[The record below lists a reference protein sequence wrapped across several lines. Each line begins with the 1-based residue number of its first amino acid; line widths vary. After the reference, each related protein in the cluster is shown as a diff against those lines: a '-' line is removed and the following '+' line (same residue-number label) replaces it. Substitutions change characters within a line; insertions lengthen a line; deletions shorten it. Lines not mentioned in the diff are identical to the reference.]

1 MKEIEILDCTLRD
14 GGRIIDCQF
23 KDDVIIG
30 IGKSLKKAK
39 IDIVELG
46 FLRNHI
52 QYQGNSTFFGD
63 VAQADAYIRQIGGKA
78 QRYVLFV
85 DYGLYDIGYLAERG
99 NSNISGIRYGFTK
112 KNYQE
117 HREDIIYD
125 MRMIKKKGYD
135 LYLQTVF
142 TNGYTTA
149 ELLELIELANEIHPL
164 SFGVVD
170 TYGSMYLDDLEYLW
184 NIVNRNLKQEI
195 AIDFHSHNNMQMSF
209 AMTQRIIQLSN
220 KNRHLIIDAT
230 MNGMGKCAG
239 NLNTELIVDYLV
251 RKLDYDYD
259 VDAILDGI
267 DRYIEPFKK
276 ENAWGYSIPAFM
288 AGIYK
293 AHPNNVIYLTSK
305 YRLNN
310 RDIKYILSGINQEKR
325 QRYDYDLIQ
334 KLYLEYSS
342 TKVDDSEIL
351 SKLHKEFEGRTI
363 LMMASGKTVE
373 TYSKQIRKFID
384 QKNPI
389 IICINFE
396 PVDINADY
404 VFFTNTIRWEEYPN
418 KKRRSNCIVSS
429 NIHTDTEGTML
440 VNYSSL
446 IEEGSI
452 LPDNS
457 AIMLLNL
464 LNQIGVGEI
473 AIAGFDGLDERGGN
487 YICGTSPNQT
497 IDISYSEV
505 NKTIR
510 GLLQSYKKRVSDN
523 VKLYTITPSK
533 YWES

>member
-1 MKEIEILDCTLRD
+1 MKEVEILDCTLRD

-23 KDDVIIG
+23 RDDVIRG
-30 IGKSLKKAK
+30 IGNSLKKAK

-52 QYQGNSTFFGD
+52 QYQGNSTFFGE
-63 VAQADAYIRQIGGKA
+63 VAQADVYIRQIGGNA
-78 QRYVLFV
+78 QKYVLFV
-85 DYGLYDIGYLAERG
+85 DYGLYDIGNLAEKG
-99 NSNISGIRYGFTK
+99 DSNVSGIRYGFTK
-112 KNYQE
+112 KNYRE
-117 HREDIIYD
+117 HREDIISD
-125 MRMIKKKGYD
+125 MRIIKEKGYD

-149 ELLELIELANEIHPL
+149 ELLELIELANEIQPV
-164 SFGVVD
+164 SFGIVD

-184 NIVNRNLKQEI
+184 NIVNRNLKPEI

-239 NLNTELIVDYLV
+239 NLNTELIVDYLI

-259 VDAILDGI
+259 TDAILDGI
-267 DRYIEPFKK
+267 DRYIEPLKK

-310 RDIKYILSGINQEKR
+310 RDIKYILSGIEQEKR

-334 KLYLEYSS
+334 QLYLEYSS

-351 SKLHKEFEGRTI
+351 SKLHQEFEGHII
-363 LMMASGKTVE
+363 LVMASGKTVE
-373 TYSKQIRKFID
+373 TYRQQIQEFVD
-384 QKNPI
+384 QKEPI
-389 IICINFE
+389 IISINFE
-396 PVDINADY
+396 SGDIKADY

-418 KKRRSNCIVSS
+418 KKQRDKCIVSS
-429 NIHTDTEGTML
+429 NIHTDTEGTL
-440 VNYSSL
+440 SVNYSSL

-457 AIMLLNL
+457 TIMLLNL
-464 LNQIGVGEI
+464 LHQIGVGEI
-473 AIAGFDGLDERGGN
+473 AIAGFDGLDEQSEN
-487 YICGTSPNQT
+487 YISGTSPNQT
-497 IDISYSEV
+497 IDMSYREI
-505 NKTIR
+505 NETIR
-510 GLLQSYKKRVSDN
+510 GLLQSYKNRVSDN